1 MKQNNIKTKNNL
13 IYGVNDNP
21 NLLTKILL
29 GFQHIFA
36 AFGGIIVVPLVISS
50 SLGFDPIMSTAVI
63 SASILAA
70 GIATIIQ
77 ANGVGKVGSQVACI
91 MGTDFTF
98 VSPAI
103 SVGSVLGLP
112 GIIGATILGAFFE
125 IILSYFIKPLMKLF
139 PPIVTGTVVCLIGL
153 TLIPVSM
160 DWAAGGVG
168 SDSYGSLLNVSIS
181 IFVMIIT
188 LFLNKYGKGILSS
201 ASILIGMVVGYL
213 ICIPLGLVDFSAV
226 KDASF
231 VSIPKIF
238 EYGVT
243 FDLKALIAFLPAY
256 FVTTIETVGCLK
268 AIGEV
273 SNVDMND
280 KRVGSGVLAD
290 GVGSIFGGVVGAFP
304 NTSFSQNV
312 GLIPLT
318 KVASKHVAVMA
329 GILLVVLGL
338 FPKFAALI
346 NGIPQPVLGGVG
358 IVMFGTVAAAGIKT
372 LSKVEINDRNLLI
385 IATSIGLGLGVTFR
399 PDFISNLP
407 EGLQMVFSSG
417 ISTGTIVALVLNI
430 VLKDDK
436 NNEVENIKD
445 LEIPLYT
452 YAINKEADFMAK
464 DINIT
469 ASGLSYK
476 VKTPEYEDDIFVPVP
491 GMFTVYNT
499 LTVIAVGYVLGIDKE
514 IIKESLRNTKGV
526 PGRFEAI
533 QNDKGIHVIIDYA
546 HTPDALENVITTA
559 RGFAKGKII
568 TVFGCGGDRDSTKR
582 PIMGSVADKLSDVA
596 ILTSDNPRTEDP
608 DNIIKDVL
616 KGMNS
621 DTYKV
626 IADRRSAICEA
637 INMAEKDDIVLIAGK
652 GHEDYQEIKG
662 VKYHFDERE
671 AVAEILDEMKAG
683 KR

>member
-50 SLGFDPIMSTAVI
+50 SLGFDPVMSTAVI

-181 IFVMIIT
+181 MFVMIIT

-399 PDFISNLP
+399 PGFISNLP

-436 NNEVENIKD
+436 NNEIENIKD
-445 LEIPLYT
+445 LE
-452 YAINKEADFMAK
+452 
-464 DINIT
+464 
-469 ASGLSYK
+469 
-476 VKTPEYEDDIFVPVP
+476 
-491 GMFTVYNT
+491 
-499 LTVIAVGYVLGIDKE
+499 
-514 IIKESLRNTKGV
+514 
-526 PGRFEAI
+526 
-533 QNDKGIHVIIDYA
+533 
-546 HTPDALENVITTA
+546 
-559 RGFAKGKII
+559 
-568 TVFGCGGDRDSTKR
+568 
-582 PIMGSVADKLSDVA
+582 
-596 ILTSDNPRTEDP
+596 
-608 DNIIKDVL
+608 
-616 KGMNS
+616 
-621 DTYKV
+621 
-626 IADRRSAICEA
+626 CEGA
-637 INMAEKDDIVLIAGK
+637 
-652 GHEDYQEIKG
+652 
-662 VKYHFDERE
+662 
-671 AVAEILDEMKAG
+671 
-683 KR
+683 